1 MISIHSDTQFPLY
14 EHRLKRIII
23 LLLLIVII
31 CFFAC
36 PSYLID
42 LKQKVTISKKKQ
54 TTLLD
59 LTKKPLE
66 EGNVLTSAK
75 IKAKKQ
81 KTLSEM

>member
-1 MISIHSDTQFPLY
+1 MISIQSDTQFPLY

-23 LLLLIVII
+23 LLLLTVII

-42 LKQKVTISKKKQ
+42 LKQKVPISKKKQ

-59 LTKKPLE
+59 LTKKSLE